1 MPLRMCAAC
10 REMKEKSE
18 LIRAVRIKGDTPRI
32 DKSLKAQGRGAYVCR
47 NEDCVNLAKKK
58 RAFEKA
64 FSCKADYLYDEILT
78 ELNNNG

>member
-18 LIRAVRIKGDTPRI
+18 LIRAVRIKGDMPKL
-32 DKSLKAQGRGAYVCR
+32 DKSFKAQGRGAYVCR

-78 ELNNNG
+78 ELNNNE